1 MTSEINFGFDLN
13 FDFYGLGQVQMS
25 SEPLPEVTHSPT
37 YPTALAFRFEGSDT
51 RSALVLLDES
61 LEFEMGKELGNIL
74 ISKIAGELSAR
85 EGWEVKISPPQLWK
99 QDRLQAFTHAS
110 VKLNFEFKL
119 KDRTVLV
126 PVLLFSGE
134 TIHV

>member
-1 MTSEINFGFDLN
+1 MISEMN
-13 FDFYGLGQVQMS
+13 FDFYGLGQVQKS
-25 SEPLPEVTHSPT
+25 SAPLPEVSLSPN

-51 RSALVLLDES
+51 RSALVLLDAS
-61 LEFEMGKELGNIL
+61 LELEMGKELGNIL

-99 QDRLQAFTHAS
+99 QDRFQAFTQAS
-110 VKLNFEFKL
+110 EKLNFELKL
-119 KDRTVLV
+119 QDRSVLI
-126 PVLLFSGE
+126 PVLLFSGD